1 MQSDEFR
8 QASGRVRRQLAL
20 LGLIV
25 LMMWLLELIDVALL
39 RQRLDGL
46 GVRPRE
52 LAGLWGILFMPLLH
66 GGIAHLAA
74 NTIPF
79 LVLGWLV
86 IMRRTGDFLVVTGI
100 VLLVS
105 GAGVWLFGAAG
116 TVSIGASGL
125 VFGYFGFLVLRG
137 YFERSL
143 FAILVAVIVLVAYG
157 GMFFGLLPQ
166 GTGVSWQAHLF
177 GFLGGVLAAW
187 ALSRDRERLPDP
199 TA

>member
-8 QASGRVRRQLAL
+8 QASVRVRRQLAL

-25 LMMWLLELIDVALL
+25 LLMWLLELVDVSLL

-143 FAILVAVIVLVAYG
+143 FAILVAVIVLVVYG
-157 GMFFGLLPQ
+157 GMFLGLLPQ

-177 GFLGGVLAAW
+177 GFFGGVLAAW